1 MPRTKTFE
9 PQEALRSAMQLF
21 WERGFG
27 HTSIDELVRSTG
39 VQRYGLYSSFGGK
52 QGLFRRSLDL
62 YRDEVAGRWMA
73 PLKRPDASLQ
83 QIRAFFEQFDGQ
95 IGRPQGRL
103 GCLMV
108 VASAEAAPLE
118 TATRKRVSTHF
129 EQLQA
134 ALAAALDRAAV
145 RGELRANVNVQ
156 QTAALLLGALIGLLS
171 LMRSPA
177 PRDLVVHSLRGVLHL
192 IDELREPGARDPR
205 IP

>member
-62 YRDEVAGRWMA
+62 YRDEVAGRWMT
-73 PLKRPDASLQ
+73 PLRSPHASLQ

-118 TATRKRVSTHF
+118 SATRKRVSVHF
-129 EQLQA
+129 ERLQA

-145 RGELRANVNVQ
+145 GGELRANVNVQ

-177 PRDLVVHSLRGVLHL
+177 PRDLVVHSLRGVLQL
-192 IDELREPGARDPR
+192 IDELREPGTRDPSIR
-205 IP
+205 

>member
-1 MPRTKTFE
+1 MPRSKTFE
-9 PQEALRSAMQLF
+9 PQETLRAAMHLF
-21 WERGFG
+21 WARGFG
-27 HTSIDELVRSTG
+27 QTSIDELVRSTG

-62 YRDEVAGRWMA
+62 YRDEVAGRWMT
-73 PLKRPDASLQ
+73 PLRRPHASLQ
-83 QIRAFFEQFDGQ
+83 QVRAFFEQFGEQ

-108 VASAEAAPLE
+108 VTSAETAPLE
-118 TATRKRVSTHF
+118 TATRKRISMHF

-134 ALAAALDRAAV
+134 ALAAALDRAAAL
-145 RGELRANVNVQ
+145 GELRANLDVQ

-177 PRDLVVHSLRGVLHL
+177 PRDLVLHSLRGALHL
-192 IDELREPGARDPR
+192 IDELRQPGARDPSIR
-205 IP
+205 